1 MAAPSARIQHRV
13 ASGSGSNAPPAAG
26 ANAFWGSWF
35 DLEVVHDQGQTHLYA
50 KVLSSNAD
58 LPTAAAF
65 EISALQAPSGGT
77 AAALAPP
84 PPILYP
90 GVGDCNL
97 FVSSGSNGVSSRL
110 LSAAVDPS
118 LSPNPLCYSAAP
130 VAAFPLVV
138 TSSAAQSPFVSG
150 QSVSVG
156 INNPAPAF
164 DLDVGGFANVAQGLL
179 VAGKPMVDASNN
191 LSNVRALTVLGPALL
206 SNALL
211 VQGQT
216 TLSNAATL
224 TSNLAVLG
232 PALLSNTL
240 LVQGA
245 TTLSN
250 TATLASNLTVLGP
263 SMLSNA
269 LLVQGQTT
277 LSNAATLTSN
287 LAVLG
292 PALLS
297 NALLVQG
304 QTTLSNAATLTSNL
318 AVLGPALLSN
328 TLLVQGQTTLS
339 NAATLTS
346 NLTVLGPSLLSNTL
360 LVQGQTTLSNA
371 ATLTSNLTVLGPSLL
386 SNTLLVQGATTLSNA
401 ATLASNLTVLG
412 PSMLS
417 NTLLVQGQTTLS
429 NAATLTS
436 NLTVLGPSLL
446 SNTLLVQ
453 GATTLSN
460 AATLTSNLTVL
471 GPSLLSNAATLA
483 SNLTVLGPS
492 VLSNTLLV
500 QGATTLSNAATLA
513 SNLTVLGTTNLTGT
527 LAASNVNVTGVAT
540 FSNNVN
546 VSGSLNAYQF
556 NFSNVYSN
564 VTIFTSEEI
573 RSNLIVDGTMSA
585 CNATV
590 LSSTLAA
597 YGTASLCNTNVYG
610 VLAASNAANF
620 AGAVSVLGATS
631 LAGTSVAGTLAG
643 TGAINASNGLTAYG
657 TITLCNAT
665 VYGPFGASNAANFA
679 GAVTVLGV
687 TALSNTTVAGTLA
700 AKGAINASNGL
711 TAYGTASLCNTN
723 VYGTLAASNAA
734 NFAGALTV
742 LGATQLGNQYMSSLT
757 FTQPP
762 LTVGGSNYAQL
773 VCSVRNAAWGTPLTV
788 RITGTANESLTSMCC
803 VIPTNYY
810 MSTSNWY
817 KIAPLA
823 HTNFSPAAFSPRLL
837 VQRSGY
843 DVWLALAREGGYQVS
858 GTPQM
863 YMTVEAPSTGFAPVL
878 TFSNLTGAGTTTFDT
893 ASYAAL
899 GYWTDNIA
907 QGERFTPQA
916 SNVVATLGTVGVGT
930 TTPNTAYKLDVN
942 GAVSIN
948 SNLNVLGT
956 TNLTGTLAASNVNV
970 TGVATFSNNVNVS
983 GSLNVNGSARFIN
996 PVVLNNQTNTNANQI
1011 QFISASNNIY
1021 AVQQIDNVGAN
1032 RLRFGRNGFDDIAVS
1047 SVGYVGINNSSPA
1060 YTLDV
1065 NGSFRS
1071 LSTGNSTAVIRS
1083 TGWPN
1088 GSTLNISDA
1097 SNAASNLA
1105 INYYFNLVP
1114 GGYSASLIS
1123 GQAGT
1128 DAAILLGGTN
1138 SNSGLVIQ
1146 NVVAGVVGS
1155 GARFG
1160 VLTAEIFAYS
1170 GLGIN
1175 TSTPQYTLDV
1185 AGTARVS
1192 NALLLGV
1199 GGNAGNASGWPA
1211 VLISATGAQNAVVV
1225 GDVSGKSGFT
1235 LGMDQSDSKFKIQ
1248 MGPGL
1253 ASGNFTSPSM
1263 TFANSGSNVGILTT
1277 APAYALDV
1285 NGTVNTS
1292 AGFRVASYNGYLLD
1306 DSFGAPNDRYGMHMT
1321 NGNVRTYASGAYGP
1335 SAVSLSLA
1343 TGDGTFADLF
1353 TINHTGN
1360 ATLCNSSAYP
1370 NLSVQGAL
1378 LVNNGAVNN
1387 KMLVLNDPAP
1397 TDPVSTA
1404 TNFLGFGIN
1413 ANTLRYQVPTS
1424 QQHQFYA
1431 GSTAV
1436 MTVGSGVGIGTTTPG
1451 VPLDVVS
1458 PTLAYVRVTGSTS
1471 NTNANL
1477 VLAVSSGSN
1486 ATIYKNYAT
1495 SALTIVN
1502 DGTSVVTMLTS
1513 NVGIGTQNP
1522 AYTLDV
1528 NGTVHTP
1535 TLSLVASAAAA
1546 PYEASVSALS
1556 DGASFGAYNLR
1567 LSTHWGVGLYDS
1579 TFNQTGIVFDVR
1591 QGNMLAKG
1599 IVQLSN
1605 ASGTQYLAQNNN
1617 NLGIGTSSPQYRLD
1631 VAGNARVTSLNC
1643 GAITGTGDITTT
1655 GNLAGTSTFCSSV
1668 YINGTVVLD
1677 SGRNL
1682 VNLGTVSSGA
1692 VTSSGA
1698 VSGASLAI
1706 NGTVVLDSGRNLVN
1720 LGTVSSGAV
1729 TSSGAVSGASLVVNG
1744 ATVIDGSLNLFN
1756 ISTVSCGLGATVAGT
1771 PNVTKQGYWIAWNRN
1786 NDGTGRTYHM
1796 NQRGGGGG
1804 GHSFGEATTAG
1815 GYTEAMNIDGSGNV
1829 TVALALSCASLLIG
1843 GTTVVD
1849 SGRNLT
1855 NIGSIGCSSVT
1866 SSGSVYTYG
1875 AYYSWNGS
1883 AFVQQVG
1890 PTGATG
1896 ATGPQGPQGPQGN
1909 TGATGATGPQ
1919 GNTGATGPQGT
1930 TGATGPQGTTG
1941 ATGPQGPQ
1949 GATGPQGPAGTNA
1962 NVNGAPI
1969 SPSYVIATGYT
1980 TQGFGIGAYNDG
1992 GDQALHSNYT
2002 NSNYSIVASYA
2013 IACAAIAM
2021 YSDKRIK
2028 KNIEGLTRSDCLRQ
2042 ACALRPVTYEYS
2054 DRVRSRGGRK
2064 RRLGF
2069 VAQEVE
2075 VVVPEATHMTEG
2087 FTEDIL
2093 LLCAVTRLTATGCVL
2108 CWPADAAQQQQ
2119 QQQLQWT
2126 RGDVLRA
2133 TVPAL
2138 EGDRA
2143 VEARVLEVRDAEV
2156 TLEWLPSASAA
2167 ELEPHELA
2175 RVDALFVVGRRVAD
2189 LRALEDT
2196 TLLTVA
2202 IGAIQ
2207 ELNAQV
2213 QELQTRQHTQ
2223 QVFPKAVT
2231 ASDSWGYSDFLDVNA
2246 DQITKTM
2253 YGALQLTMRRLEQLS
2268 DDFAAYKAAHP

>member
-1 MAAPSARIQHRV
+1 
-13 ASGSGSNAPPAAG
+13 
-26 ANAFWGSWF
+26 
-35 DLEVVHDQGQTHLYA
+35 
-50 KVLSSNAD
+50 
-58 LPTAAAF
+58 
-65 EISALQAPSGGT
+65 
-77 AAALAPP
+77 
-84 PPILYP
+84 
-90 GVGDCNL
+90 
-97 FVSSGSNGVSSRL
+97 
-110 LSAAVDPS
+110 
-118 LSPNPLCYSAAP
+118 
-130 VAAFPLVV
+130 
-138 TSSAAQSPFVSG
+138 
-150 QSVSVG
+150 
-156 INNPAPAF
+156 
-164 DLDVGGFANVAQGLL
+164 
-179 VAGKPMVDASNN
+179 
-191 LSNVRALTVLGPALL
+191 
-206 SNALL
+206 
-211 VQGQT
+211 
-216 TLSNAATL
+216 
-224 TSNLAVLG
+224 
-232 PALLSNTL
+232 
-240 LVQGA
+240 
-245 TTLSN
+245 
-250 TATLASNLTVLGP
+250 
-263 SMLSNA
+263 
-269 LLVQGQTT
+269 
-277 LSNAATLTSN
+277 
-287 LAVLG
+287 
-292 PALLS
+292 
-297 NALLVQG
+297 
-304 QTTLSNAATLTSNL
+304 
-318 AVLGPALLSN
+318 
-328 TLLVQGQTTLS
+328 
-339 NAATLTS
+339 
-346 NLTVLGPSLLSNTL
+346 
-360 LVQGQTTLSNA
+360 
-371 ATLTSNLTVLGPSLL
+371 
-386 SNTLLVQGATTLSNA
+386 
-401 ATLASNLTVLG
+401 
-412 PSMLS
+412 
-417 NTLLVQGQTTLS
+417 
-429 NAATLTS
+429 
-436 NLTVLGPSLL
+436 
-446 SNTLLVQ
+446 
-453 GATTLSN
+453 
-460 AATLTSNLTVL
+460 
-471 GPSLLSNAATLA
+471 
-483 SNLTVLGPS
+483 
-492 VLSNTLLV
+492 
-500 QGATTLSNAATLA
+500 
-513 SNLTVLGTTNLTGT
+513 
-527 LAASNVNVTGVAT
+527 
-540 FSNNVN
+540 
-546 VSGSLNAYQF
+546 
-556 NFSNVYSN
+556 
-564 VTIFTSEEI
+564 
-573 RSNLIVDGTMSA
+573 
-585 CNATV
+585 
-590 LSSTLAA
+590 
-597 YGTASLCNTNVYG
+597 
-610 VLAASNAANF
+610 
-620 AGAVSVLGATS
+620 
-631 LAGTSVAGTLAG
+631 
-643 TGAINASNGLTAYG
+643 
-657 TITLCNAT
+657 
-665 VYGPFGASNAANFA
+665 
-679 GAVTVLGV
+679 
-687 TALSNTTVAGTLA
+687 
-700 AKGAINASNGL
+700 
-711 TAYGTASLCNTN
+711 
-723 VYGTLAASNAA
+723 
-734 NFAGALTV
+734 V

-762 LTVGGSNYAQL
+762 LTVSGSNYAQL

-878 TFSNLTGAGTTTFDT
+878 TFSNLTGAGTTSFDT

-907 QGERFTPQA
+907 QGERFTSQA

-930 TTPNTAYKLDVN
+930 ITPNTAYKLDVN

-948 SNLNVLGT
+948 SNLNVLGATALSNT
-956 TNLTGTLAASNVNV
+956 TVAGTLATGAINASNGLTAYGTITLCN
-970 TGVATFSNNVNVS
+970 ATVY
-983 GSLNVNGSARFIN
+983 G
-996 PVVLNNQTNTNANQI
+996 P
-1011 QFISASNNIY
+1011 
-1021 AVQQIDNVGAN
+1021 
-1032 RLRFGRNGFDDIAVS
+1032 FG
-1047 SVGYVGINNSSPA
+1047 
-1060 YTLDV
+1060 
-1065 NGSFRS
+1065 
-1071 LSTGNSTAVIRS
+1071 
-1083 TGWPN
+1083 
-1088 GSTLNISDA
+1088 A
-1097 SNAASNLA
+1097 SNAAN
-1105 INYYFNLVP
+1105 F
-1114 GGYSASLIS
+1114 
-1123 GQAGT
+1123 AGT
-1128 DAAILLGGTN
+1128 VSVLGKTTLLSTLVQSNVGGFLASTAGSSNVGASFYLGSNNNASTLKLFDYRICNGSSWQMSSTRLQRYTDVSPQAYIDLGMSNDA
-1138 SNSGLVIQ
+1138 GL
-1146 NVVAGVVGS
+1146 AFGS
-1155 GARFG
+1155 GTSQWMC
-1160 VLTAEIFAYS
+1160 LTTS
-1170 GLGIN
+1170 GNLGPIPGSLGIG
-1175 TSTPQYTLDV
+1175 TSNPQQLLDV
-1185 AGTARVS
+1185 AGSARVS

-1199 GGNAGNASGWPA
+1199 GGNAGNASNWPG
-1211 VLISATGAQNAVVV
+1211 VIVSATGAQNAVVV

-1706 NGTVVLDSGRNLVN
+1706 
-1720 LGTVSSGAV
+1720 
-1729 TSSGAVSGASLVVNG
+1729 NG